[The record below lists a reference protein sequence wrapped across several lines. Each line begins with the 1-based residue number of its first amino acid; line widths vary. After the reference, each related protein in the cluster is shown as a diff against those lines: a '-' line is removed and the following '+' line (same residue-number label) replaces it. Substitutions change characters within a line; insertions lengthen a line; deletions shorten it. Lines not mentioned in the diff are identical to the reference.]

1 VPFAPPSRRWI
12 TALVFTIA
20 ATFIVVVPLTLSQFV
35 GTHAET
41 YTFVIPAGTADR
53 VAAGEE
59 VRIIP
64 ENLKMRLR
72 DRLVL
77 INEDSQ
83 THQVA
88 SILIGSG
95 ERIDTK
101 FSEAIT
107 VNGFCSLHPSGQINI
122 SVEGTVGGE

>member
-1 VPFAPPSRRWI
+1 MTTAPLRRRWI

-20 ATFIVVVPLTLSQFV
+20 AAVIVVVPLTLSQLV
-35 GTHAET
+35 STQAQTH
-41 YTFVIPAGTADR
+41 TFIIPDGTAQR
-53 VAAGEE
+53 VASGEE

-64 ENLKMRLR
+64 EDLKMRLR

-77 INEDSQ
+77 INEDS
-83 THQVA
+83 TSHQVA

-95 ERIDTK
+95 ERIDTT

-107 VNGFCSLHPSGQINI
+107 LSGFCSLHPSGQINI
-122 SVEGTVGGE
+122 RVEGTVGGT